1 MLRRPPAGRG
11 VLGMSAGRPERALR
25 CPEAQ
30 RSAELLPR
38 KMKSAYLSLT
48 CQIDIFEK
56 TCLSPFKVQPL
67 ADNGNAEEFPTVK
80 KFRGWSSIYDFHQHK
95 QRRAAGLVARLFAL
109 LDPFNDMTAAA
120 AVSKPGKRLF
130 GKRGGR
136 KGGKGDDGRWRG
148 GRRVGKCRPLAAP
161 SKRHGISSGNCEC
174 AIAGR
179 SKS

>member
-1 MLRRPPAGRG
+1 MVR
-11 VLGMSAGRPERALR
+11 
-25 CPEAQ
+25 
-30 RSAELLPR
+30 
-38 KMKSAYLSLT
+38 
-48 CQIDIFEK
+48 
-56 TCLSPFKVQPL
+56 PL
-67 ADNGNAEEFPTVK
+67 ADNGNTEEFPTVK
-80 KFRGWSSIYDFHQHK
+80 KFRGWSSIYDFPKHK

-120 AVSKPGKRLF
+120 AAVSKP

-161 SKRHGISSGNCEC
+161 NKRHGISSGNCAC